1 MAKFFQKLKDFGS
14 KVISKIK
21 TGADKAM
28 RFARKILPVVKT
40 VGPVI
45 AAAVGHPEVGE
56 GIAKGSHVADQ
67 ILTALGR

>member
-28 RFARKILPVVKT
+28 RFARKILPIVKT
-40 VGPVI
+40 VGPTI
-45 AAAVGHPEVGE
+45 ATVAGHPEVAD
-56 GIAKGSHVADQ
+56 GIMKGSQVADK
-67 ILTALGR
+67 ILTAFGR